1 MKCSR
6 KEPDTKLKHGNCNM
20 EWDKITELNY
30 PKRFTQN
37 TGMAIKF
44 RRGNNTDSFL
54 LEYS

>member
-1 MKCSR
+1 MK
-6 KEPDTKLKHGNCNM
+6 LIHGNFNM

-30 PKRFTQN
+30 PKRFKQK

-44 RRGNNTDSFL
+44 KRGTDNTDIFL

>member
-1 MKCSR
+1 MK
-6 KEPDTKLKHGNCNM
+6 LIHGNYNM

-30 PKRFTQN
+30 PKIFKQK

-44 RRGNNTDSFL
+44 RRGNSTDSFL

>member
-1 MKCSR
+1 MK
-6 KEPDTKLKHGNCNM
+6 LIHGNCNM

-30 PKRFTQN
+30 PKIFKQK
-37 TGMAIKF
+37 TGMAIKL